1 MAIWEQLEVSKAH
14 VAYACVGVFSSI
26 FSLVSLYVKEKLY
39 IGESTVAGIF
49 GLIVGPVCLNWFNP
63 LKWGNSDSITLE
75 ITRIVLCLQIFA
87 VAVELPRKYMLKHWV
102 SVTMLLLP
110 VMTAGWLIIGL
121 FVWILIPGLNFSAS
135 LLISACITATD
146 PILA

>member
-49 GLIVGPVCLNWFNP
+49 GLIVGPGL
-63 LKWGNSDSITLE
+63 LE
-75 ITRIVLCLQIFA
+75 LV
-87 VAVELPRKYMLKHWV
+87 
-102 SVTMLLLP
+102 
-110 VMTAGWLIIGL
+110 
-121 FVWILIPGLNFSAS
+121 
-135 LLISACITATD
+135 
-146 PILA
+146 